1 MMGVRVME
9 RHWKQK
15 GTEKVFQNRIF
26 SVHHKH
32 YFLRPKDAEGVFAT
46 IDTSNWVNVIPLL
59 ECGNFLL
66 VRQFRHGIEE
76 TTIEI
81 PGGGINSGDGEPL
94 DAAVRELLEETGHTA
109 RSWEYLGCVTPNP
122 AILNNYCYTYLARG
136 LERKGGRSDDKME
149 FLEVIKASPTEVR
162 KMLADGTIS
171 HALVLAAFTH
181 YLLRGFAL

>member
-1 MMGVRVME
+1 M
-9 RHWKQK
+9 
-15 GTEKVFQNRIF
+15 
-26 SVHHKH
+26 
-32 YFLRPKDAEGVFAT
+32 
-46 IDTSNWVNVIPLL
+46 
-59 ECGNFLL
+59 
-66 VRQFRHGIEE
+66 
-76 TTIEI
+76 
-81 PGGGINSGDGEPL
+81 
-94 DAAVRELLEETGHTA
+94 
-109 RSWEYLGCVTPNP
+109 TPNP